1 MEALSALAGG
11 FQTALTPQNLLFAF
25 FGVFLG
31 TLIGMLPGIGPINGI
46 AILIPITFA
55 LHINPTTMMI
65 LFAGIYYGSQYGN
78 SISAILLN
86 VPGTASSV
94 ATTLDGY
101 EMSKRGR
108 AGPALAMSAIASFVG
123 GTLSIFGLAFL
134 APLLAQWA
142 IRFGPAEYFV
152 LIVFTFTTISALT
165 GKYFV
170 KGLVATGVGL
180 MLSIIGLDPGTGVPR
195 FTFGLLPLF
204 DGIDF
209 VSATIGLFAV
219 AEVFLLLES
228 TRRGQEVTTKVGRAM
243 ISMKE
248 FTQSFWVM
256 IRSSISGFLV
266 GVLPG
271 AGATIASFLA
281 YSSEQRWVDKKGTF
295 GTGDIRGVAAPEA
308 ANNAAVSGAMI
319 PLLTLGV
326 PGSGTTAVILAA
338 LLSLNLNPGPLFIT
352 QQPDLFW
359 GLVASMYVGNIMLLV
374 LNLPLVG
381 LFIRVLLV
389 PRWVL
394 VNTQVTVSP
403 GSTLKEAVAV
413 AVLPVELASSQ
424 VMSVRAQPAGIVS
437 TELYAPGATGTDA
450 VSPSPSAPATSP
462 ANVNSVGSPSG
473 SVCFSTTMS
482 PSLVLVNTQVTV
494 SPGSTLKVAVAVAVL
509 PVDGVT
515 DAASSQATSVSA
527 HPAGTV
533 SVELYVPGSKPP
545 TTMVSPSAIDPAAS
559 PAKSNA

>member
-1 MEALSALAGG
+1 MDALTSLLGG
-11 FQTALTPQNLLFAF
+11 FETALTVQNLLFCF
-25 FGVFLG
+25 FGVLIG
-31 TLIGMLPGIGPINGI
+31 TIIGMLPGIGPINGI

-65 LFAGIYYGSQYGN
+65 MFAGIYYGSQYGN

-101 EMSKRGR
+101 QMAKQGR
-108 AGPALAMSAIASFVG
+108 AGPALAMSAVASFIG

-180 MLSIIGLDPGTGVPR
+180 MLAIIGLDPGTGVPR
-195 FTFGLLPLF
+195 FTFGLMPLF

-228 TRRGQEVTTKVGRAM
+228 TRAGQEVTTKVGRAM
-243 ISMKE
+243 LSAKE

-281 YSSEQRWVDKKGTF
+281 YTSEQRWVDKKGTF

-308 ANNAAVSGAMI
+308 ANNSAVSGALI

-338 LLSLNLNPGPLFIT
+338 LLALNLNPGPLFIS

-359 GLVASMYVGNIMLLV
+359 GLVASMYIGNVMLLI

-381 LFIRVLLV
+381 VFIRILLV

-394 VNTQVTVSP
+394 VPS
-403 GSTLKEAVAV
+403 VAV
-413 AVLPVELASSQ
+413 IGYVAVY
-424 VMSVRAQPAGIVS
+424 SV
-437 TELYAPGATGTDA
+437 
-450 VSPSPSAPATSP
+450 
-462 ANVNSVGSPSG
+462 SG
-473 SVCFSTTMS
+473 SIFDLMVMTALGVLGYLMRKMNFPVAPVILALVLGPLMETNLRRALALAQGNWTVLFSTPLTIGLWVM
-482 PSLVLVNTQVTV
+482 VL
-494 SPGSTLKVAVAVAVL
+494 GSILLPLLTRRTPVA
-509 PVDGVT
+509 
-515 DAASSQATSVSA
+515 
-527 HPAGTV
+527 
-533 SVELYVPGSKPP
+533 ELG
-545 TTMVSPSAIDPAAS
+545 PAAATREDEDA
-559 PAKSNA
+559 PPLND

>member
-1 MEALSALAGG
+1 MEALTSLLGG
-11 FQTALTPQNLLFAF
+11 FETALTAQNLLFCF
-25 FGVFLG
+25 FGVLIG
-31 TLIGMLPGIGPINGI
+31 TIIGMLPGIGPINGI

-65 LFAGIYYGSQYGN
+65 MFAGIYYGSQYGN

-101 EMSKRGR
+101 QMAKQGR
-108 AGPALAMSAIASFVG
+108 AGPALAMSAVASFIG

-180 MLSIIGLDPGTGVPR
+180 MLAIIGLDPGTGVPR
-195 FTFGLLPLF
+195 FTFGLMPLF

-228 TRRGQEVTTKVGRAM
+228 TRAGQEVTTKVGRAM
-243 ISMKE
+243 LSAKE

-281 YSSEQRWVDKKGTF
+281 YTSEQRWVDKKGTF

-308 ANNAAVSGAMI
+308 ANNSAVSGALI

-338 LLSLNLNPGPLFIT
+338 LLALNLNPGPLFIS

-359 GLVASMYVGNIMLLV
+359 GLVASMYIGNVMLLI

-381 LFIRVLLV
+381 VFIRILLV

-394 VNTQVTVSP
+394 VPS
-403 GSTLKEAVAV
+403 VAV
-413 AVLPVELASSQ
+413 IGYVAVY
-424 VMSVRAQPAGIVS
+424 SV
-437 TELYAPGATGTDA
+437 
-450 VSPSPSAPATSP
+450 
-462 ANVNSVGSPSG
+462 SG
-473 SVCFSTTMS
+473 SVFDLMVMTALGVLGYLMRKMNFPVAPVILALVLGPLMETNLRRALALAQGNWTVLFSTPLTIGLWVM
-482 PSLVLVNTQVTV
+482 VL
-494 SPGSTLKVAVAVAVL
+494 GSILLPLLTRRTRVA
-509 PVDGVT
+509 
-515 DAASSQATSVSA
+515 
-527 HPAGTV
+527 
-533 SVELYVPGSKPP
+533 ELG
-545 TTMVSPSAIDPAAS
+545 PAAATREDEDA
-559 PAKSNA
+559 PPLND

>member
-1 MEALSALAGG
+1 MDALTSLLGG
-11 FQTALTPQNLLFAF
+11 FQTALTVQNLLFCF
-25 FGVFLG
+25 FGVLIG
-31 TLIGMLPGIGPINGI
+31 TIIGMLPGIGPINGI

-65 LFAGIYYGSQYGN
+65 MFAGIYYGSQYGN

-101 EMSKRGR
+101 QMAKQGR
-108 AGPALAMSAIASFVG
+108 AGPALAMSAVASFIG

-180 MLSIIGLDPGTGVPR
+180 MLAIIGLDPGTGVPR
-195 FTFGLLPLF
+195 FTFGLMPLF

-228 TRRGQEVTTKVGRAM
+228 TRAGQEVTTKVGRAM
-243 ISMKE
+243 LSAKE

-281 YSSEQRWVDKKGTF
+281 YTSEQRWVDKKGTF

-308 ANNAAVSGAMI
+308 ANNSAVSGALI

-338 LLSLNLNPGPLFIT
+338 LLALNLNPGPLFIS

-359 GLVASMYVGNIMLLV
+359 GLVASMYIGNVMLLI

-381 LFIRVLLV
+381 VFIRILLV

-394 VNTQVTVSP
+394 VPS
-403 GSTLKEAVAV
+403 VAV
-413 AVLPVELASSQ
+413 IGYVAVY
-424 VMSVRAQPAGIVS
+424 SV
-437 TELYAPGATGTDA
+437 
-450 VSPSPSAPATSP
+450 
-462 ANVNSVGSPSG
+462 SG
-473 SVCFSTTMS
+473 SVFDLMVMTALGVLGYLMRKMNFPVAPVILALVLGPLMETNLRRALALAQGNWTVLFSTPLTIGLWVM
-482 PSLVLVNTQVTV
+482 VL
-494 SPGSTLKVAVAVAVL
+494 GSILLPLLTRRTAVA
-509 PVDGVT
+509 
-515 DAASSQATSVSA
+515 
-527 HPAGTV
+527 
-533 SVELYVPGSKPP
+533 ELG
-545 TTMVSPSAIDPAAS
+545 PAAATREDEDA
-559 PAKSNA
+559 PPLND